1 MDAPTD
7 TRPEIALLLRNMLR
21 EATPAKKLA
30 LVGQMNKT
38 VITLAMAGLR
48 SRFPEDPPAILHR
61 RLADLILGKELASKV
76 YGPIIDKV

>member
-21 EATPAKKLA
+21 EATTAKKLA